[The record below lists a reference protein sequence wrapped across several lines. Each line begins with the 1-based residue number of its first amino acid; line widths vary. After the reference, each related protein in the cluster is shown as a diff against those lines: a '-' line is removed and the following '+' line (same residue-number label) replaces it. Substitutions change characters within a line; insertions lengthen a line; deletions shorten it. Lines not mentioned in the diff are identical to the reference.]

1 MTSCIG
7 AGNQHGCITIH
18 WWRGCGQW
26 CGRSEDELLRTAGCR
41 TQCHTRRVCYS
52 DLIATTVVTRPRLK
66 KAYRKK
72 ALELHPDRNYG
83 DVERTTALFA
93 EVRSAYEVL
102 SDDQERAWYD
112 AHERDILRGST
123 GEDSGE
129 HYQGDMKVT
138 TADDITQMMGKFRGN
153 VDFSDSPNGFFG
165 FVRETFE
172 QLAREEEYAADYD
185 DLDVPDYPTFGHKDD
200 DYEGV
205 VRDFY
210 SAWNGFATVKSF
222 AWLDEYNPSLQ
233 PDRRYR
239 RAAEKENQKIRDEGR
254 RAFNDA
260 VRTLVAFVRKRDPRY
275 TPNTQTAEDKA
286 KAQRDARKAQAARAR
301 AAQMAKMEQE
311 EQAVPHWATARP
323 ADEVEEE
330 SEEEVEED
338 LYECVACNKTFKSE
352 RQYDAHEKS
361 KKHQKAIQ
369 ALKKKMQKDNA
380 HLDLDEDALKSDEI
394 LPAED
399 ELAKHVDV
407 SGDEGS
413 DVSVQNLAKKT
424 TELDLDDY
432 SVDEEEAPSTK
443 FAHSNTVSASA
454 TGSETSSDVDDE
466 YASRSEIEARLV
478 GASTEPSTATTE
490 DLELKLG
497 DHTEPE
503 VAAPPEPKLGKAA
516 LKRLKKAA
524 KQAEGEEPDVKNKC
538 AGCSAG
544 FSSKTQLHQH
554 LKEHPKHAALK
565 SVANGGKKNKKR

>member
-1 MTSCIG
+1 MMYSTPTS
-7 AGNQHGCITIH
+7 
-18 WWRGCGQW
+18 
-26 CGRSEDELLRTAGCR
+26 
-41 TQCHTRRVCYS
+41 
-52 DLIATTVVTRPRLK
+52 PRLK

-112 AHERDILRGST
+112 AHERDILRGTT
-123 GEDSGE
+123 GEDAGE

-138 TADDITQMMGKFRGN
+138 TAEDITQMMGKFRGN

-185 DLDVPDYPTFGHKDD
+185 DLDIPDYPTFGHKDD
-200 DYEGV
+200 EYEGV

-210 SAWNGFATVKSF
+210 SAWNGFATAKSF

-254 RAFNDA
+254 KAFNDA

-301 AAQMAKMEQE
+301 AAQIAKMEQE

-323 ADEVEEE
+323 ADEMEEE
-330 SEEEVEED
+330 SEGEVEEEV
-338 LYECVACNKTFKSE
+338 YECVACNKTFKSE

-369 ALKKKMQKDNA
+369 ALKKKMQKDND

-394 LPAED
+394 LPVED
-399 ELAKHVDV
+399 ELAMDTGI

-413 DVSVQNLAKKT
+413 DASIQNLATKT
-424 TELDLDDY
+424 NKLDIDDH
-432 SVDEEEAPSTK
+432 STDEEET
-443 FAHSNTVSASA
+443 HSDRVTPNTTSASPVD
-454 TGSETSSDVDDE
+454 SETSSDADADDE
-466 YASRSEIEARLV
+466 YASRSEIEARLA
-478 GASTEPSTATTE
+478 GASTEPSTTPTE
-490 DLELKLG
+490 ALG
-497 DHTEPE
+497 FKPEDATEPE
-503 VAAPPEPKLGKAA
+503 ITAPQEPKLGKAA
-516 LKRLKKAA
+516 LKRMKRAA
-524 KQAEGEEPDVKNKC
+524 KQAESEEPEVKNQC

-554 LKEHPKHAALK
+554 LKQYPKHAALK
-565 SVANGGKKNKKR
+565 SVAQGKKNKKR